1 MWDDTP
7 SAHHHPCGCA
17 ATVSYNLKVKPS
29 YVPVAVAGAVV
40 AVAGRNMGSSV
51 LPTSAALAGAMS
63 AVAISCARLGLGS
76 APPHR
81 VRVTPRARVRARC
94 CLREAVV
101 VREVLE
107 LSDVQA
113 RADADLRRREI

>member
-1 MWDDTP
+1 MF
-7 SAHHHPCGCA
+7 
-17 ATVSYNLKVKPS
+17 
-29 YVPVAVAGAVV
+29 PVAVAGAVVAVACAVV

-63 AVAISCARLGLGS
+63 AVAISCARLRLGS

-113 RADADLRRREI
+113 RADADLRRREV

>member
-1 MWDDTP
+1 M
-7 SAHHHPCGCA
+7 
-17 ATVSYNLKVKPS
+17 
-29 YVPVAVAGAVV
+29 VAVACAV
-40 AVAGRNMGSSV
+40 AVAGRNMGSRV

-81 VRVTPRARVRARC
+81 IRLTPRARVRARC

-113 RADADLRRREI
+113 RADADLRRREV

>member
-1 MWDDTP
+1 MFLL
-7 SAHHHPCGCA
+7 AVAGA
-17 ATVSYNLKVKPS
+17 V
-29 YVPVAVAGAVV
+29 VAVACAVV
-40 AVAGRNMGSSV
+40 AVAGRNMGSRV

-81 VRVTPRARVRARC
+81 VRVTPKARVRARC

>member
-1 MWDDTP
+1 ME
-7 SAHHHPCGCA
+7 AVAGA
-17 ATVSYNLKVKPS
+17 AV
-29 YVPVAVAGAVV
+29 VAVAGAVVAVACAVV

-63 AVAISCARLGLGS
+63 AVAISCARLRLGS

-81 VRVTPRARVRARC
+81 VRVTPRARVRARYLLFILSRY